1 MGENLQSKRTGATN
15 PPPFPYDLQHAMADR
30 QRVSLP
36 HRGKGVAGLHHYQSN
51 LRLRAHKQD
60 ECLAAKL
67 KAI

>member
-1 MGENLQSKRTGATN
+1 
-15 PPPFPYDLQHAMADR
+15 MADR

-51 LRLRAHKQD
+51 LHLSAHKQD